1 VTLPLTPET
10 MAAQIKDLDEKMG
23 RWTVEVFIAAI
34 EQLNLNLRTAYI
46 DEQRNGPRTYPVADT
61 SKLVTTASE
70 PVCCCVKTGIV
81 SDTTHCPVHRTNPAP
96 GGVAAPLEAS
106 VEDLKPF
113 MSTAWGMPDAMY
125 KVMSRLGLSAGW
137 SAEPSKR
144 LKHLA
149 SLTPQQRGQLL
160 KAVRP

>member
-1 VTLPLTPET
+1 MAIQVNAIRQLLIAPESL
-10 MAAQIKDLDEKMG
+10 Q
-23 RWTVEVFIAAI
+23 VAAI
-34 EQLNLNLRTAYI
+34 QELGLNIRTAYI
-46 DEQRNGPRTYPVADT
+46 RYGERLHPAPEPVTSTLCDEGGAKD
-61 SKLVTTASE
+61 KTATEAPSE
-70 PVCCCVKTGIV
+70 PVCQCVKTGIV